1 MESNPLASLDFTFL
15 AFAIAQLSLNAG
27 EMYVRVRIHAYLILS
42 MCERI
47 CVVFSPN
54 QMVCANSKKK
64 NYTDRKRVAVPIFS
78 FRLICDTLLAK
89 CLSVMVQT

>member
-64 NYTDRKRVAVPIFS
+64 LHRQKESSSTNFFVPFN
-78 FRLICDTLLAK
+78 
-89 CLSVMVQT
+89 M

>member
-27 EMYVRVRIHAYLILS
+27 EMYVRVRIHAYLFLS

-64 NYTDRKRVAVPIFS
+64 KLHRQKRVAVPIFS